1 MTKERK
7 QIINSCKNVV
17 IKVGTRL
24 LTNTERIPILI
35 DGIHKFRQKGCRV
48 ILVSSGAVGIG
59 MKELGLKKRPSKLAK
74 IQALA
79 AIGQNK
85 LMSIYDD
92 ECRKH
97 NFKSAQLLLTT
108 ADLHSRE
115 RHLNVLNCINSLLEN
130 NILPIVNENDSVS
143 VDELKF
149 SDNDG
154 LAALLATMT
163 RTELTIILTTE
174 SGLREKNDGVLG
186 DRISLVEKITPK
198 MRKAA
203 DGTDNAE
210 FSIGGMASKLN
221 AAKIVN
227 SAGEYLWIADGR
239 KDDTLER
246 ILKGDEIGTLFMPA
260 ATKMQARERWLHFFA
275 KSKGNLVVDDGAA
288 KALCHQGR
296 SLLPAGVKEV
306 SGRFKRGDT
315 LEIVD
320 SSGKI
325 IARGLSNFDSA
336 EATQIAGKQSCEIS
350 QILRRE
356 SDDVIVHRN
365 NLTVVPSENI

>member
-1 MTKERK
+1 MRCSRATTRHHQRK
-7 QIINSCKNVV
+7 LEAL
-17 IKVGTRL
+17 VGAGDRREEPRAVETGVGQELGQFGVGVGLMALGVTVEAAGGGVDDPVDGDLGARVLVPRPL
-24 LTNTERIPILI
+24 LQPEVR
-35 DGIHKFRQKGCRV
+35 
-48 ILVSSGAVGIG
+48 AVG
-59 MKELGLKKRPSKLAK
+59 E
-74 IQALA
+74 
-79 AIGQNK
+79 
-85 LMSIYDD
+85 
-92 ECRKH
+92 
-97 NFKSAQLLLTT
+97 
-108 ADLHSRE
+108 
-115 RHLNVLNCINSLLEN
+115 
-130 NILPIVNENDSVS
+130 
-143 VDELKF
+143 
-149 SDNDG
+149 
-154 LAALLATMT
+154 
-163 RTELTIILTTE
+163 
-174 SGLREKNDGVLG
+174 DGVLG

>member
-1 MTKERK
+1 
-7 QIINSCKNVV
+7 
-17 IKVGTRL
+17 
-24 LTNTERIPILI
+24 
-35 DGIHKFRQKGCRV
+35 
-48 ILVSSGAVGIG
+48 
-59 MKELGLKKRPSKLAK
+59 
-74 IQALA
+74 
-79 AIGQNK
+79 
-85 LMSIYDD
+85 
-92 ECRKH
+92 
-97 NFKSAQLLLTT
+97 
-108 ADLHSRE
+108 
-115 RHLNVLNCINSLLEN
+115 
-130 NILPIVNENDSVS
+130 
-143 VDELKF
+143 
-149 SDNDG
+149 
-154 LAALLATMT
+154 
-163 RTELTIILTTE
+163 
-174 SGLREKNDGVLG
+174 
-186 DRISLVEKITPK
+186 
-198 MRKAA
+198 
-203 DGTDNAE
+203 
-210 FSIGGMASKLN
+210 MASKLN

-350 QILRRE
+350 QICGE
-356 SDDVIVHRN
+356 KAM
-365 NLTVVPSENI
+365 T